1 MSAVLTTDEVAA
13 MLSADEGRP
22 VSRQEVLKIE
32 AIAMRKLRRVLNQRN
47 LRADDL
53 LLDDRDLHQVRGE
66 KVW

>member
-13 MLSADEGRP
+13 MLSVDEGRP

-32 AIAMRKLRRVLNQRN
+32 AIAMRKLRRVLAHLNIRS
-47 LRADDL
+47 DDL
-53 LLDDRDLHQVRGE
+53 LLDDRDTHQVRGQ

>member
-1 MSAVLTTDEVAA
+1 
-13 MLSADEGRP
+13 MLSVDEGRP

-53 LLDDRDLHQVRGE
+53 LLDDRNLHQVRGE
-66 KVW
+66 RIW